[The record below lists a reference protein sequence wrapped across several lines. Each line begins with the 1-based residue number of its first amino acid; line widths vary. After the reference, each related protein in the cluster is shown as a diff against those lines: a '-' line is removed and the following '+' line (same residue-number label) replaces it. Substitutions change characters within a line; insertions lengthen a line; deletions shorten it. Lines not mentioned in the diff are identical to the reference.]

1 MTASRG
7 KNMNDE
13 RKLMQFC
20 FIAHEEICS
29 HYHQDLDLFYVIKG
43 EMNVQIDEVKYALK
57 SGDFILINANK
68 RHTLT
73 SSEDMIG
80 VRFVI
85 NFRMLA
91 EYMGTMELM
100 FWCNTTSDKNHAY
113 GDVRRLL
120 DRILERHFEQDD
132 RDALYLN
139 ALYYETVYLLTSNF
153 MVKAN
158 DARLETESTQDRN
171 RVRQIQNYIQANYDK
186 QISLNNLAEK
196 LYLSNAYLSKYIKR
210 HMGLTFL
217 EYLNNVRLFH
227 AVDELIYTE
236 KNLTHIAMDNG
247 FPTSAAFTKAFR
259 DMYGEAP
266 SEYRKKIKSDIFE
279 ETGEENLEQKE
290 VWKQKYIKFRAEKNC
305 PQAKELHFCEADAQI
320 SQEYRK
326 NLSRAI
332 NVGNA
337 YLLLQSEI
345 QDRILEIK
353 NDTGMKYVRM
363 WNVLTE
369 ENCVDD
375 REVFNFRKLNQV
387 LDFLL
392 ENGMKPY
399 IDLGHKQESFMYDA
413 HKGLADNKTSKNL
426 YTYDNFTRVIR
437 ELSINLVNRYGIDE
451 VESWYFEFWNDP
463 KLCIEKEDGE
473 YFRYFDVLYKT
484 LKNIS
489 PDIKVGGA
497 GFILGYE
504 TMVCEKV
511 FSHWKNRKIHP
522 DFLSFYSYQYI
533 AFVDHGTLY
542 GRKSIDVDFMTNQLE
557 IMKNVMDKTGFS
569 VPEIHINEWNF
580 TVAGRTALNDSC
592 GQGAYIM
599 KTCIDMTGK
608 VDFMSYW
615 KGMDLYSE
623 EDLDTILIGDSGMV
637 SRDGIRKPSY
647 YAFQFMNRL
656 LPNILKKDE
665 NCIITTNGRGHY
677 VIACHNYKKLT
688 SRYVF
693 TNESEITIDEVE
705 KYQEDTEPLK
715 LRIKLHHVKNGSY
728 EIKTYNVNKKT
739 GNVQEIWRRLD
750 YSRRLVKDDI
760 DYIKNRAVPNI
771 EMKNIE
777 VKEETMEVE
786 SVLEDQEI
794 CLMDIR
800 YRYD

>member
-1 MTASRG
+1 
-7 KNMNDE
+7 MNDE

-20 FIAHEEICS
+20 FIAHDDVCS

-43 EMNVQIDEVKYALK
+43 EMYVQIDDAKYALK
-57 SGDFILINANK
+57 PGDFILINANK

-113 GDVRRLL
+113 ADVRKLL
-120 DRILERHFEQDD
+120 DRILDRHFEQDD

-158 DARLETESTQDRN
+158 DTRFEVENTQDRD

-186 QISLNNLAEK
+186 QISLNDLADK
-196 LYLSNAYLSKYIKR
+196 LFLSNAYLSKYIKK

-227 AVDELIYTE
+227 AVDELMYTD

-259 DMYGEAP
+259 DMHGEAP
-266 SEYRKKIKSDIFE
+266 SEYRKKIKTDMFE
-279 ETGEENLEQKE
+279 EIAEEFPEQKE
-290 VWKQKYIKFRAEKNC
+290 IWKQKYMKYRAEKDN
-305 PQAKELHFCEADAQI
+305 PQVKDLHFCEADAQI
-320 SQEYRK
+320 FQK
-326 NLSRAI
+326 QNKDVSRAI

-353 NDTGMKYVRM
+353 NETGMKYVRM

-369 ENCVDD
+369 ENCMDD
-375 REVFNFRKLNQV
+375 REIFNFRKLNQV

-399 IDLGHKQESFMYDA
+399 MDLGHKQEAFMYDA
-413 HKGLADNKTSKNL
+413 HKGLVENKNSKNL
-426 YTYDNFTRVIR
+426 YSFENFSKVIR

-463 KLCIEKEDGE
+463 KLCIEQEDGE
-473 YFRYFDVLYKT
+473 YFHYFDTLYKA
-484 LKNIS
+484 LKSIS

-504 TMVCEKV
+504 TRVCEKV
-511 FSHWKNRKIHP
+511 FTYWEKREIHP

-533 AFVDHGTLY
+533 AFVDNGTLY
-542 GRKSIDVDFMTNQLE
+542 GRKSIDIDFMKNQLD
-557 IMKNVMDKTGFS
+557 IMQNVIEKTGFS

-592 GQGAYIM
+592 GQGAYIL

-608 VDFMSYW
+608 VNFMSYW
-615 KGMDLYSE
+615 KGMDMYSE
-623 EDLDTILIGDSGMV
+623 EDSDTILIGDSGMI

-647 YAFQFMNRL
+647 FAFQFMNRL
-656 LPNILKKDE
+656 LPNVLKKDE
-665 NCIITTNGRGHY
+665 NCIITSNGRGHY

-693 TNESEITIDEVE
+693 TNESEIAIDEVE
-705 KYQEDTEPLK
+705 QYQEDAEPLK
-715 LRIKLHHVKNGSY
+715 IRIKLDNVKNGSY
-728 EIKTYNVNKKT
+728 EIKTYYVNKTT
-739 GNVQEIWRRLD
+739 GNVQDIWRRLD
-750 YSRRLVKDDI
+750 YSRRLVKEDI

-771 EMKNIE
+771 EMTNVQ
-777 VKEETMEVE
+777 VKEGIIEVE
-786 SVLEDQEI
+786 SVLADQEI
-794 CLMDIR
+794 RLMDIR